1 MSQSFYDRTTSSKF
15 YELGDKLGDIIILS
29 FFWFLCS
36 IPIVTMGTASS
47 ALYYA
52 VHKRFKDHSTT
63 PGHDFW
69 HSFKQ
74 NLPQG
79 VALNLVLLLYGGLTI
94 FNLIFAIWGFRGI
107 SMPSWYAPVAVFLLL
122 PFLCAV
128 PYTFAYLARFKN
140 TFKNTLFHSFTFST
154 MYPGHMF
161 LMWLYMIVS
170 LAVMIAFFP
179 SILFLPFTCCYLCRR
194 CCEKDFNYALLM
206 KDKREHPENYREEM
220 PATDEEEDD
229 EESDE
234 EETDSDDD
242 YEDVEGSDENLDED
256 DESDDADEDNDS
268 GESDDIVEDEH
279 SEDRED

>member
-63 PGHDFW
+63 PGRDFW
-69 HSFKQ
+69 HSFKE

-79 VALNLVLLLYGGLTI
+79 VALNLVLLLYGGLTG
-94 FNLIFAIWGFRGI
+94 FNLFVAIWGFRGI
-107 SMPSWYAPVAVFLLL
+107 TMPSWYAPVAVFLLL

-194 CCEKDFNYALLM
+194 CCEKDFNFALLM
-206 KDKREHPENYREEM
+206 KDKREHPENYQEEK
-220 PATDEEEDD
+220 PVTDEDEEY
-229 EESDE
+229 EESDDE
-234 EETDSDDD
+234 SDVDDDSDDSD
-242 YEDVEGSDENLDED
+242 DVDED
-256 DESDDADEDNDS
+256 DEKTED
-268 GESDDIVEDEH
+268 
-279 SEDRED
+279 SED

>member
-1 MSQSFYDRTTSSKF
+1 MSQSFYDRVSNSKF
-15 YELGDKLGDIIILS
+15 YVLGDKLGDIIILS
-29 FFWFLCS
+29 FFWFICS

-52 VHKRFKDHSTT
+52 VHKRFHDHSST

-79 VALNLVLLLYGGLTI
+79 VALNVVLLLYAAVTG
-94 FNLIFAIWGFRGI
+94 FNFYVAIWGFRGI
-107 SMPSWYAPVAVFLLL
+107 SMPSWYAPIAAFLIL

-161 LMWLYMIVS
+161 LMLLYMILS
-170 LAVMIAFFP
+170 LAIMIAFFP
-179 SILFLPFTCCYLCRR
+179 AILFLPFTCCYLCHR
-194 CCEKDFNYALLM
+194 CCEKDFAFALML
-206 KDKREHPENYREEM
+206 KQKREHPELFQDETATKEESDS
-220 PATDEEEDD
+220 DEEYEDD
-229 EESDE
+229 EDESGEESDE
-234 EETDSDDD
+234 DIEP
-242 YEDVEGSDENLDED
+242 
-256 DESDDADEDNDS
+256 DEDNEDDPSSEEADADS
-268 GESDDIVEDEH
+268 DEESGIETEETEEVDQ
-279 SEDRED
+279 